1 MALNALI
8 TNIIVRKQEVT
19 FKKSSTLNGHENWLL
34 ESKENIVK
42 LEFSIYSVTLPKI
55 VHFFIFSYI
64 FCSARDLNCIFFVSL
79 VNEIIKN
86 DCRANK
92 YHVKAV
98 ACTKLVNNT
107 QKGL

>member
-1 MALNALI
+1 MAI
-8 TNIIVRKQEVT
+8 
-19 FKKSSTLNGHENWLL
+19 ENWPL

-42 LEFSIYSVTLPKI
+42 LEFSIYSVTFPKI
-55 VHFFIFSYI
+55 VHFFILSYI

-86 DCRANK
+86 DCRAKK
-92 YHVKAV
+92 YHVIAM
-98 ACTKLVNNT
+98 ACTKLVKNA